1 MVSLP
6 RNDAPPKWRCRG
18 PSCVIAFG
26 KSEVQYHPILG
37 NSMNVWA
44 DLNTSSN
51 YTGRRS
57 LWALRPGKLEAHGL
71 CVAQNNH
78 QRFQIITRNVH
89 RIAAIRLSKI
99 GGLFLGK
106 KHVTSKCGLAILS
119 AFHGWACDT
128 WWLISGVSNASRCHP
143 VSHDIFTSIVSN
155 SFQMQHKGL

>member
-1 MVSLP
+1 MKFPGIFLLKTAGQVVSLP

-128 WWLISGVSNASRCHP
+128 
-143 VSHDIFTSIVSN
+143 
-155 SFQMQHKGL
+155 

>member
-1 MVSLP
+1 MPGSNSIKSPNLENSAPKKSPNLEREVP
-6 RNDAPPKWRCRG
+6 RDFPFKDSRAGGEFTQKRCPTEVEMLWG

-26 KSEVQYHPILG
+26 KSEVKYHPILG

-89 RIAAIRLSKI
+89 RIAAIQNRRFI
-99 GGLFLGK
+99 LGK

-119 AFHGWACDT
+119 AFHVWACDT
-128 WWLISGVSNASRCHP
+128 
-143 VSHDIFTSIVSN
+143 
-155 SFQMQHKGL
+155 